1 MTKEVKYG
9 ITGMTCGH
17 CVHAVT
23 EEVSALTGV
32 SEVKIDLIKD
42 GQSVMTLTTE
52 NGVDFDQVKEAV
64 AEAGDYVAIAL

>member
-1 MTKEVKYG
+1 MTKELKYG

-17 CVHAVT
+17 CVHSVT

-52 NGVDFDQVKEAV
+52 NGIDFDQVKEAV
-64 AEAGDYVAIAL
+64 AEAGNYVAIEL